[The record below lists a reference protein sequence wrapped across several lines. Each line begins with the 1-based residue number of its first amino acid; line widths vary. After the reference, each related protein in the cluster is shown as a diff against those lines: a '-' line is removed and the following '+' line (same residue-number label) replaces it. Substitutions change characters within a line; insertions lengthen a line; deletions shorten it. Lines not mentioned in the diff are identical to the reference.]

1 MHDLNILATDAYKKS
16 MAQAGFP
23 MRVETFYL
31 SFRRGGWQYIP
42 FDLEAKVQALLSH
55 VQGKGDLDVAQRNKF
70 LRRHD
75 YGFTPAMVEA
85 FNGRVTIKAAP
96 AGTWVY
102 EREPILTVTGPSFL
116 VSWLEPML
124 LWLAFPIQFAT
135 QLQGMGPI
143 GPEAGITDK
152 MLVATCS
159 EQADLMREVLEACGS
174 AETAGMPR
182 ITTDAVMV
190 DTSGYERAVRARVEQ
205 LIQAVGSADRLFEVG
220 MRSVTCMEQHLIALQ
235 AAREAGLTMTSN
247 VFAAEVLD
255 LKPVGTMGHE
265 HPQRWGEDLLAFRAM
280 RDMRIGIP
288 SYLLDTTDTVRS
300 GIPAALQVGQ
310 EREHTFSIR
319 YDSGDKYGQYVYADG
334 VFSRAGLE
342 PIHTLEDGF
351 DLEMTQKFEQLREFT
366 KVPPERQVYGYGGY
380 IVAATMTNPLAR
392 DRVQAVYKLT
402 DSCGPRMKFGDESG
416 LGKQSVPGKPVS
428 WRYTLS
434 EGKPFSVIAQE
445 GEPVPENYVLVQ
457 DAASLDKLK
466 YFHPGNIK
474 RHDELPY
481 VLSPETEKL
490 VSQFR

>member
-1 MHDLNILATDAYKKS
+1 MHNLNVTATDAYKKS

-23 MRVETFYL
+23 RRIETFYL

-42 FDLEAKVQALLSH
+42 FDLEAKVRDLVSH
-55 VQGKGDLDVAQRNKF
+55 IQERDLDVAQRDEF
-70 LRRHD
+70 LRRYG

-85 FNGRVTIKAAP
+85 INGKVTIKAAP

-102 EREPILTVTGPSFL
+102 EREPILTITGPSFL

-135 QLQGMGPI
+135 QLQGMGPM
-143 GPEAGITDK
+143 GPEAGITDE

-159 EQADLMREVLEACGS
+159 EQADLMRDVLHACGKDH
-174 AETAGMPR
+174 TV
-182 ITTDAVMV
+182 TV
-190 DTSGYERAVRARVEQ
+190 DEGGYEKAVRERVEQ

-235 AAREAGLTMTSN
+235 AAREAGLKMTSN

-255 LKPVGTMGHE
+255 LTPVGTMGHE

-280 RDMRIGIP
+280 RDMRVGMP
-288 SYLLDTTDTVRS
+288 SYLLDTMDTVRS
-300 GIPAALQVGQ
+300 GIPAALRVAQ
-310 EREHTFSIR
+310 EREHMFSIR
-319 YDSGDKYGQYVYADG
+319 YDSGDKYGQYVYSNG
-334 VFSRAGLE
+334 VFSQAGLE
-342 PIHTLEDGF
+342 PIHTLEDGL
-351 DLEMTQKFEQLREFT
+351 DLKMTQKFEQLREFT

-380 IVAATMTNPLAR
+380 IVAATMRNPLTR

-457 DAASLDKLK
+457 DADAPDKLK
-466 YFHPGNIK
+466 FFHPGNIK